1 MIFSG
6 TDDTGTNPLAWL
18 RKNFTK
24 DTWNLGTIDFGNFKS
39 AVGAAV
45 NSKDLGY
52 LAFLYEK
59 IKDATTLPS
68 TGINWVAFLQDNKN
82 IPANDTEAN
91 KVISNPNTFTNR
103 IFRNRPHLLLP
114 LLDPPCEQRG

>member
-1 MIFSG
+1 MFAYSETNGTVTESTPEANKGFYRVDNKLYQGLEAAEAELIFSG

-59 IKDATTLPS
+59 IKDATTLPLR
-68 TGINWVAFLQDNKN
+68 V
-82 IPANDTEAN
+82 
-91 KVISNPNTFTNR
+91 
-103 IFRNRPHLLLP
+103 
-114 LLDPPCEQRG
+114 